1 MKRFAALV
9 LPVLL
14 LACGGPAAKPA
25 ASTTPAPIA
34 NATPGQPL
42 LWEAKGPKGTVW
54 LYGTIHT
61 GGEKLVPAAAWDA
74 LDKSKRFAMETDL
87 DSIDQNE
94 LMMRGLLADGQ
105 SLDQLLKPEA
115 WKTLVARVGHM
126 VPENILK
133 KFKPWLAMLM
143 VVQTM
148 LPGGEAPDL
157 VLRNKAKTL
166 GLELAYL
173 EPWTDQIDALEA
185 TTDAASLE
193 QTLADLDTGKKVLDQ
208 MVEAYATGD
217 IAALDRLV
225 NDPTQ
230 WANPQARDKL
240 LTDRNRRWMPQIEA
254 FSATSDTFIAVGAG
268 HIIGKDG
275 LIELLT
281 ADGFV
286 VTRAAAK

>member
-14 LACGGPAAKPA
+14 LACGSPAAKPA
-25 ASTTPAPIA
+25 ATTPAPVA
-34 NATPGQPL
+34 GLALPL
-42 LWEAKGPKGTVW
+42 LWEAKGPTGSVW

-61 GGEKLVPAAAWDA
+61 GGEKLVPAAAWDQ
-74 LDKSKRFAMETDL
+74 LGKSKRFVMETDL
-87 DSIDQNE
+87 ESIDQNE
-94 LMMRGLLADGQ
+94 LMARGLYADGQ
-105 SLDQLLKPEA
+105 SLDQVIKPEA
-115 WKTLVARVGHM
+115 WKVLVARVGHM
-126 VPENILK
+126 VPENVLK

-148 LPGGEAPDL
+148 LPGGEAPD
-157 VLRNKAKTL
+157 VLLLRKARAL

-193 QTLADLDTGKKVLDQ
+193 QTLAEIDTGKKVLDQ
-208 MVEAYATGD
+208 MVEAYAAGD
-217 IAALDRLV
+217 IDTLNTLI
-225 NDPTQ
+225 NDPSQ
-230 WANPQARDKL
+230 WATPQARDKL
-240 LTDRNRRWMPQIEA
+240 LIDRNRRWLPQIETFA
-254 FSATSDTFIAVGAG
+254 ASSDTFIAVGAG

-281 ADGFV
+281 ADGYV